1 MDDQIKMAV
10 DYFIVKCNK
19 RRRVMVEQTE
29 KELNGEMVNCELE
42 DWEQQYLDYVNSN

>member
-10 DYFIVKCNK
+10 DYFIVKRNK

-42 DWEQQYLDYVNSN
+42 DWEQQYLDYVNNN

>member
-10 DYFIVKCNK
+10 DYFTVKRSK

-29 KELNGEMVNCELE
+29 KELNDEMVNCELE
-42 DWEQQYLDYVNSN
+42 DWEQQYLDYVNNN